1 MSRGSPRGS
10 DGPGASYADLVT
22 TGVGRGTDG
31 VEDSSQASGDA
42 HVARSSTLDVT
53 AHVRHRVPVLVAWV
67 VRAVALLSLVSLFSR
82 HPGHTHGRW
91 DDALVDGVALVVT
104 IGLAA
109 VMLVVARGVA
119 RRKRR
124 AWRLVLLVVI
134 VACALYLRHHDW
146 EAAALNAAMALLL
159 WWTRGE
165 FAAESESSSRWLA
178 LRAGVLTALV
188 SFGAGMALNAR
199 TAPDAD
205 SWPVVRETVR
215 GLFGFVPD
223 LPYRRPA
230 LETLTSVTLTGLG
243 VLTVGVAL
251 AILLAPRRKPAVLL
265 PADEERLRHLLSQHG
280 GEDSLGYFAL
290 RRDKSAI
297 FSRSGLAA
305 VTYRVVDGVS
315 LASGDPIG
323 DREAWPGAITAW
335 LDEARRFAWTPGV
348 LGASRHGA
356 RAYVRAGLDAL
367 EIGDEAVVD
376 LREFTLEGREMR
388 GVRQAVS
395 RARRAGCSA
404 HVARQRDLSSSDLAA
419 LERAVDD
426 LRDGDV
432 ERGFSMA
439 LGRVGDSGDG
449 DVVVVR
455 GYDAEG
461 ALVALLSLVPWG
473 SDGLS
478 LDVMRRSR
486 SSENGMLELLV
497 AELASQAETLGVR
510 RLSLNFAV
518 FRSAL
523 ERGGDVGA
531 GPVLRLWRSV
541 LLTASRWW
549 QIESLYRANAKY
561 RPEWVPRFLCFPRAS
576 EVARVAVAALQAE
589 AFIVRPR
596 LSRWLRPRR

>member
-1 MSRGSPRGS
+1 MSGLAR
-10 DGPGASYADLVT
+10 
-22 TGVGRGTDG
+22 VGRLGEHDPYPGT
-31 VEDSSQASGDA
+31 
-42 HVARSSTLDVT
+42 VAPDPTE
-53 AHVRHRVPVLVAWV
+53 AVRRRVPRLVAWV

-82 HPGHTHGRW
+82 HGTHEHSRL
-91 DDALVDGVALVVT
+91 DDGLVDGLAIAVSV
-104 IGLAA
+104 GLAA
-109 VMLVVARGVA
+109 IMLVLARGVA

-124 AWRLVLLVVI
+124 AWRLVLGVV
-134 VACALYLRHHDW
+134 VLACVVYLRHRTW
-146 EAAALNAAMALLL
+146 EAGALNAAMAALL

-165 FAAESESSSRWLA
+165 FRAESEPSSRWLA
-178 LRAGVLTALV
+178 LRAGLLTAVV
-188 SFGAGMALNAR
+188 SLFAGIALNAR

-205 SWPVVRETVR
+205 SWSVVRETVR

-230 LETLTSVTLTGLG
+230 AETLTSVALTGFG
-243 VLTVGVAL
+243 VLTVGVVL
-251 AILLAPRRKPAVLL
+251 VLLLMPRRKPAVLAL
-265 PADEERLRHLLSQHG
+265 QDEQRLRELLQGHG
-280 GEDSLGYFAL
+280 SADSLGYFAL

-323 DREAWPGAITAW
+323 DPEAWPGAIEAW
-335 LDEARRFAWTPGV
+335 LDEAERFAWTPGV
-348 LGASRHGA
+348 LGASRQGA

-376 LREFTLEGREMR
+376 LDAFTLQGRDMR
-388 GVRQAVS
+388 GVRQSVA
-395 RARRAGCSA
+395 RARRSGATA
-404 HVARQRDLSSSDLAA
+404 RVDRQRDLSSQEIADIAS
-419 LERAVDD
+419 AVDA

-439 LGRVGDSGDG
+439 LGRVGDPDDG

-455 GYDAEG
+455 GYDAQG
-461 ALVALLSLVPWG
+461 RLVALLSLVPWG
-473 SDGLS
+473 PDGLS

-486 SSENGMLELLV
+486 DSENGMLELLV
-497 AELASQAETLGVR
+497 ASLAEQARTLGVR

-531 GPVLRLWRSV
+531 GPVLRLWRT
-541 LLTASRWW
+541 LLLGASRWW

-561 RPEWVPRFLCFPRAS
+561 RPAWVPRFLCFPRATQ
-576 EVARVAVAALQAE
+576 VARVAVAALQAE
-589 AFIVRPR
+589 AFLVRPS

>member
-1 MSRGSPRGS
+1 V
-10 DGPGASYADLVT
+10 A
-22 TGVGRGTDG
+22 TGDG
-31 VEDSSQASGDA
+31 VTGRRLSGAIRADHGGSHPAATAASA
-42 HVARSSTLDVT
+42 E
-53 AHVRHRVPVLVAWV
+53 VRRRVPTLVAWV

-82 HPGHTHGRW
+82 HGHERGRL
-91 DDALVDGVALVVT
+91 DDALLDGVAMVVAV
-104 IGLAA
+104 GLAA
-109 VMLVVARGVA
+109 VMLVLARGLA

-124 AWRLVLLVVI
+124 AWRLVLGLVV
-134 VACALYLRHHDW
+134 VAAVLYLRHRTW
-146 EAAALNAAMALLL
+146 EAAGLNAAMVALLV
-159 WWTRGE
+159 WTRDE
-165 FAAESESSSRWLA
+165 FDAESEPSSRWLA

-205 SWPVVRETVR
+205 SWSVVRETVR

-223 LPYRRPA
+223 LPYRRPE
-230 LETLTSVTLTGLG
+230 LGTMTNVVLTGLG
-243 VLTVGVAL
+243 VLTVGVVL
-251 AILLAPRRKPAVLL
+251 VILLMPRRKPAVLL
-265 PADEERLRHLLSQHG
+265 DEDEDRLRLLLARHG
-280 GEDSLGYFAL
+280 GDDSLGYFAL

-305 VTYRVVDGVS
+305 VTYRVVDGVT

-323 DREAWPGAITAW
+323 DPEAWPGAIAAW
-335 LDEARRFAWTPGV
+335 LDEADRFAWTPGV
-348 LGASRHGA
+348 LGASQRGA
-356 RAYVRAGLDAL
+356 RAYLRAGLDAL

-376 LREFTLEGREMR
+376 LASFTLEGREMR

-395 RARRAGCSA
+395 RVRRSGATA
-404 HVARQRDLSSSDLAA
+404 VVTRQRDLSDGELAEVRA
-419 LERAVDD
+419 AVDAF
-426 LRDGDV
+426 RDGDV

-439 LGRVGDSGDG
+439 LGRVGDPADG

-455 GYDAEG
+455 GYDATG

-473 SDGLS
+473 TDGLS

-486 SSENGMLELLV
+486 GSENGTLEFLV
-497 AELASQAETLGVR
+497 AALAGEAKALGAR

-523 ERGGDVGA
+523 ERGGEVGA
-531 GPVLRLWRSV
+531 GPVLRLWRSI
-541 LLTASRWW
+541 LLGASRWW

-561 RPEWVPRFLCFPRAS
+561 RPEWVARFLCFPRATAA
-576 EVARVAVAALQAE
+576 ARVAVAALQAE

-596 LSRWLRPRR
+596 LSRWWRPRR

>member
-1 MSRGSPRGS
+1 VSAGPR
-10 DGPGASYADLVT
+10 DLER
-22 TGVGRGTDG
+22 VG
-31 VEDSSQASGDA
+31 
-42 HVARSSTLDVT
+42 LDP
-53 AHVRHRVPVLVAWV
+53 AEQVRERVPMLVAWI

-82 HPGHTHGRW
+82 SGRRPH
-91 DDALVDGVALVVT
+91 DRLDSAIVEGVALVVA

-109 VMLVVARGVA
+109 VMLVLARGVA

-124 AWRLVLLVVI
+124 AWRLVLVVVA
-134 VACALYLRHHDW
+134 VACVVYVRHRTWD
-146 EAAALNAAMALLL
+146 AAALNAAMAGLL

-165 FAAESESSSRWLA
+165 FRAESEPSSRWLA
-178 LRAGVLTALV
+178 LRAGVLTAAL
-188 SFGAGMALNAR
+188 SFVAGMALNAR

-223 LPYRRPA
+223 LPYRRPE

-243 VLTVGVAL
+243 VLTVGVVL
-251 AILLAPRRKPAVLL
+251 VLWLAPRRKPAVLEV
-265 PADEERLRHLLSQHG
+265 ADEQQLRRLLAVHG
-280 GEDSLGYFAL
+280 EQDSLGYFAL

-305 VTYRVVDGVS
+305 ITYRVVNGVS

-323 DREAWPGAITAW
+323 DPEAWPGAIAAW
-335 LDEARRFAWTPGV
+335 LEEARRFAWTPGV
-348 LGASRHGA
+348 LGASRRGA
-356 RAYVRAGLDAL
+356 QAYVRYGLDAL
-367 EIGDEAVVD
+367 EIGDEAVLD
-376 LREFTLEGREMR
+376 LESFTLTGREMR

-395 RARRAGCSA
+395 RTKRGGCSA
-404 HVARQRDLSSSDLAA
+404 VVARQRDLSSTELAEVA
-419 LERAVDD
+419 TAVDAF
-426 LRDGDV
+426 RDGEI

-439 LGRVGDSGDG
+439 LGRVGDPADG

-455 GYDAEG
+455 GYCGGRLMA
-461 ALVALLSLVPWG
+461 VLSLVPWG
-473 SDGLS
+473 PDGLS
-478 LDVMRRSR
+478 LDVMRRSHD
-486 SSENGMLELLV
+486 SENGMLELLV
-497 AELASQAETLGVR
+497 TTVAESAGSLGVR

-531 GPVLRLWRSV
+531 GPVLRAWRSV

-561 RPEWVPRFLCFPRAS
+561 RPEWQPRFLCFPRAT
-576 EVARVAVAALQAE
+576 EAARVAVAALQAE
-589 AFIVRPR
+589 AFIVRPA